1 MVTNLTTVR
10 NVEINKKLEEIVN
23 EISIPMSKYE
33 EAESHYM
40 TVGEWLASEDSELAK
55 YEPSIYAQGS
65 FALGTAI
72 KPINKEEYDVDAVCK
87 LNIPITAITQANLK
101 KIVGDRLKK
110 NNKYKSMLEE
120 KKRCW
125 TLKYSDSSKFHLD
138 ILPATPDN
146 SIYFDVYTYKN
157 YTYGDPICI
166 TDNEKEDFYKF
177 SSDWLKSN
185 PKGYAQWFKERMFIG
200 YSERRVINCCES
212 VDDLPLFRKTTTLQK
227 VIKLLKYHRNLKY
240 IQNEHKPISIII
252 TTLAAKAYNGE
263 NNIYDAMKNI
273 IDTMGKY
280 VEMRDNK
287 YWVVNPV
294 NPDENFADKWNKEP
308 IKAIIFSEWLTGL
321 KSIFQ
326 DLLSESTD
334 FSEILNEA
342 YGINKNIVKTIP
354 KNNVKYTSDPIKNS
368 FFNVSHKE
376 ELKWPMI
383 KKCSVAMHAS
393 FRKAHSDQTS
403 TYYSNGP
410 ALPKGGKIQFNIKI
424 TTPIHGSYK
433 IMLQVVNTGS
443 EATIAGDLRGKF
455 FEYFYIDSDYH
466 QEYTKYKGKHMIQAS
481 IIQNGVC
488 IGQSEEFIV
497 NIQ

>member
-1 MVTNLTTVR
+1 MVTNLTNVR

-72 KPINKEEYDVDAVCK
+72 KPINKAEYDVDAVCK

-101 KIVGDRLKK
+101 KIVGDRLKE
-110 NNKYKSMLEE
+110 NNKYKSMLKE

-200 YSERRVINCCES
+200 YPEHRAINCCES
-212 VDDLPLFRKTTTLQK
+212 VDDLPLFRKITTLQK

-263 NNIYDAMKNI
+263 DNIYDAMKNI
-273 IDTMGKY
+273 VNTMEKY

-287 YWVVNPV
+287 YWVANPV
-294 NPDENFADKWNKEP
+294 NSDENFADKWNKEP
-308 IKAIIFSEWLTGL
+308 IKAIIFSEWLSSL

-326 DLLSESTD
+326 DLLSENID
-334 FSEILNEA
+334 FSEVLNET
-342 YGINKNIVKTIP
+342 YGINKTEKYIP
-354 KNNVKYTSDPIKNS
+354 ENKERFVSNPIRTS
-368 FFNVSHKE
+368 FFNVDYRES
-376 ELKWPMI
+376 LKWPI
-383 KKCSVAMHAS
+383 LKKCSVLIHAS
-393 FRKAHSDQTS
+393 FRKANSNQTI
-403 TYYSNGP
+403 TYYSDGP
-410 ALPKGGKIQFNIKI
+410 ALPKNGTIQFNIKI

-433 IMLQVVNTGS
+433 IMLQVVNTGR
-443 EATIAGDLRGKF
+443 EATIANDLRGKF
-455 FEYFYIDSDYH
+455 FEYFYIDSNYH
-466 QEYTKYKGKHMIQAS
+466 QEHTQYKGKHMIQAS

>member
-101 KIVGDRLKK
+101 KIVGDRLKG
-110 NNKYKSMLEE
+110 NNKYKSMLKE

-200 YSERRVINCCES
+200 YPEHRSINCCES
-212 VDDLPLFRKTTTLQK
+212 VDDLPLFRKITTLQK

-263 NNIYDAMKNI
+263 DNIYDAMKNI
-273 IDTMGKY
+273 VNTMGKY

-287 YWVVNPV
+287 YWVANPV
-294 NPDENFADKWNKEP
+294 NSDENFADKWNKEP
-308 IKAIIFSEWLTGL
+308 IKAIIFSEWLSCL

-326 DLLSESTD
+326 DLLSENID
-334 FSEILNEA
+334 FSEVLNET
-342 YGINKNIVKTIP
+342 YGINKTEKYIP
-354 KNNVKYTSDPIKNS
+354 ENKERFVSNPIRTS
-368 FFNVSHKE
+368 FFNVDYRES
-376 ELKWPMI
+376 LKWPI
-383 KKCSVAMHAS
+383 LKKCSVLIHAS
-393 FRKAHSDQTS
+393 FRKTNSNQTI
-403 TYYSNGP
+403 TYYSDGP
-410 ALPKGGKIQFNIKI
+410 ALPKNGTIQFNIKI

-433 IMLQVVNTGS
+433 IMLQVVNTGR
-443 EATIAGDLRGKF
+443 EATIANDLRGKF
-455 FEYFYIDSDYH
+455 FEYFYIDSNYH
-466 QEYTKYKGKHMIQAS
+466 QEHTQYKGKHMIQAS

-488 IGQSEEFIV
+488 IGQNEEFIV

>member
-1 MVTNLTTVR
+1 MVTNLTNVR

-101 KIVGDRLKK
+101 KIVGDRLKE
-110 NNKYKSMLEE
+110 NNKYKSMLKE

-200 YSERRVINCCES
+200 YPEHRAINCCES
-212 VDDLPLFRKTTTLQK
+212 VDDLPLFRKITTLQK

-263 NNIYDAMKNI
+263 DNIYDAMKNI
-273 IDTMGKY
+273 VNTMEKY

-287 YWVVNPV
+287 YWVANPV
-294 NPDENFADKWNKEP
+294 NSDENFADKWNKEP
-308 IKAIIFSEWLTGL
+308 IKAIIFSEWLSSL

-326 DLLSESTD
+326 DLLSENID
-334 FSEILNEA
+334 FSEVLNET
-342 YGINKNIVKTIP
+342 YGINKTEKYIP
-354 KNNVKYTSDPIKNS
+354 ENKERFVSNPIRTS
-368 FFNVSHKE
+368 FFNVDYRES
-376 ELKWPMI
+376 LKWPI
-383 KKCSVAMHAS
+383 LKKCSVLIHAS
-393 FRKAHSDQTS
+393 FRKANSNQTI
-403 TYYSNGP
+403 TYYSDGP
-410 ALPKGGKIQFNIKI
+410 ALPKNGTIQFNIKI

-433 IMLQVVNTGS
+433 IMLQVVNTGR
-443 EATIAGDLRGKF
+443 EATIANDLRGKF
-455 FEYFYIDSDYH
+455 FEYFYIDSNYH
-466 QEYTKYKGKHMIQAS
+466 QEHTQYKGKHMIQAS